1 MKKTSYFLDK
11 VTRLY
16 SVVNKEIV
24 FLFENNESKSLPLAF
39 FEKFLQKN

>member
-24 FLFENNESKSLPLAF
+24 FLFENNESKSLLLAF